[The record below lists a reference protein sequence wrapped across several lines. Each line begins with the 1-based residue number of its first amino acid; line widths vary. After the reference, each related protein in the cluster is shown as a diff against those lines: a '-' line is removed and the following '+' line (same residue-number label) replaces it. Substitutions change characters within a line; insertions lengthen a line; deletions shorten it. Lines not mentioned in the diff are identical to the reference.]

1 MTDSLT
7 TEPAE
12 PQQADAPHPWADLA
26 AEQFSLLRLAPL
38 PFNRHTGARPLRFMQ
53 LARVERNS
61 PTHSLLRLTLQ
72 LPDQLTRKELNCLE
86 VWVDH
91 SQAIVRFG
99 PEGGLQVEPESRGLG
114 RFMLAQGIAWT
125 RQSWAQYA
133 VASYPLTT
141 SFNEDARE
149 RRDYCLQAQGWVVE
163 YLDQLKMK
171 AQCNAERVSALQP
184 NWNSEKVQIV
194 ELLDAANMLQQ
205 ADQNLREQDIAI
217 RKQHERIA
225 LLKSED
231 NNLRFTIA
239 CLVAFSVFQAG
250 LLIWIA
256 TR

>member
-12 PQQADAPHPWADLA
+12 PEQADAPHPWADLA
-26 AEQFSLLRLAPL
+26 AQQFSLLRLAPL
-38 PFNRHTGARPLRFMQ
+38 PFDRHTGARPLRFVQ
-53 LARVERNS
+53 LGRAERNS
-61 PTHSLLRLTLQ
+61 QTESLLRLTLQ
-72 LPDQLTRKELNCLE
+72 LPDQALRKEQNTLE

-91 SQAIVRFG
+91 SQRIVRFG
-99 PEGGLQVEPESRGLG
+99 PDSGLLVEPENRGLG
-114 RFMLAQGIAWT
+114 RFLLAQGIAWA

-133 VASYPLTT
+133 VDSCPLTT
-141 SFNEDARE
+141 SFNEEARD
-149 RRDYCLQAQGWVVE
+149 RRDRCLQAQGFVVE
-163 YLDQLKMK
+163 YLDPLRIK
-171 AQCNAERVSALQP
+171 AQCNAEQVSTLQP
-184 NWNSEKVQIV
+184 DWNSEKVQIV

-217 RKQHERIA
+217 RKQNERIA

>member
-1 MTDSLT
+1 MTEHLNP
-7 TEPAE
+7 ENAE
-12 PQQADAPHPWADLA
+12 QAQLEAPPPWAELA

-38 PFNRHTGARPLRFMQ
+38 PFDRDTGARPLRFMQ
-53 LARVERNS
+53 LGRVERNS

-99 PEGGLQVEPESRGLG
+99 PEGGLQVEPENRGLG
-114 RFMLAQGIAWT
+114 RFMLAQGIAWA

-133 VASYPLTT
+133 VASYPLAT

-163 YLDQLKMK
+163 YLDPLKMK
-171 AQCNAERVSALQP
+171 AQCKAERLSALQP
-184 NWNSEKVQIV
+184 DWNNEKVQIV

-205 ADQNLREQDIAI
+205 ADQSLREQDVAI
-217 RKQHERIA
+217 RKQDERIA
-225 LLKSED
+225 LLKRED
-231 NNLRFTIA
+231 NSMRFTIA